1 MIFLLKN
8 RPIHFHINIT
18 RVIRPVKRNMLSFSS
33 TKKKQGT
40 SGPSSQYLISQIQV
54 QKPTLVVVTN
64 QVSFLKKI
72 MIDLTKTLKKGWP
85 ILRHFEVNIS
95 LMDNL
100 YEVKKKF
107 VNQSYFSGN
116 IVLNE

>member
-1 MIFLLKN
+1 
-8 RPIHFHINIT
+8 
-18 RVIRPVKRNMLSFSS
+18 
-33 TKKKQGT
+33 
-40 SGPSSQYLISQIQV
+40 
-54 QKPTLVVVTN
+54 
-64 QVSFLKKI
+64 

-85 ILRHFEVNIS
+85 ILRHFEVDIS

-107 VNQSYFSGN
+107 VNESYFSGN

>member
-1 MIFLLKN
+1 M
-8 RPIHFHINIT
+8 T
-18 RVIRPVKRNMLSFSS
+18 
-33 TKKKQGT
+33 
-40 SGPSSQYLISQIQV
+40 
-54 QKPTLVVVTN
+54 
-64 QVSFLKKI
+64 
-72 MIDLTKTLKKGWP
+72 DLTKTLKKGWP
-85 ILRHFEVNIS
+85 ILRHFEVNIL